1 MLSYPGEPGTTSV
14 LRKERDLAT
23 EKKEGDMGLEAEV
36 GAMCFEDGGKAT
48 NHGMQVASRN

>member
-1 MLSYPGEPGTTSV
+1 MFIGVGE
-14 LRKERDLAT
+14 KYYINHCI
-23 EKKEGDMGLEAEV
+23 KKANKNMGLEAEV